1 MPITSEEARTR
12 ALSGQAGPQRV
23 QLPADVHDFNSV
35 ISGVFGSVTSSMTQ
49 AAVQAGDAL
58 RPLVKSFDA
67 GLPAAPK
74 QTTAAVRKAPC
85 LTDQTASGPLSA
97 AGSPGASL
105 VPGHR
110 ARRPPA
116 LTEDTRGENRTTHA
130 QNPRVLQV
138 QREIKSVR
146 RMASPKAS
154 RNRRSSIYTVVEESV
169 LEEAPVIAV
178 LDLPDLQADRVRESL
193 CFPPPLQPFVVEGL
207 QSDSRRFMPSHL
219 NFCNFSPCRCRVA
232 QSLGSIITNLL
243 CFGSAGAPSFAAGLA
258 LLDLV
263 SRTWTSP
270 SPMAWLTRRHRLSLA
285 RSAWQT
291 RMWKEARSS
300 GRTSL
305 CYLPACR
312 WHVTRAFAIVCHQF
326 SRR

>member
-116 LTEDTRGENRTTHA
+116 LTEDTRGENRTHA

-219 NFCNFSPCRCRVA
+219 NVISLLVA
-232 QSLGSIITNLL
+232 AESHKASE
-243 CFGSAGAPSFAAGLA
+243 
-258 LLDLV
+258 V
-263 SRTWTSP
+263 S
-270 SPMAWLTRRHRLSLA
+270 
-285 RSAWQT
+285 
-291 RMWKEARSS
+291 
-300 GRTSL
+300 
-305 CYLPACR
+305 
-312 WHVTRAFAIVCHQF
+312 
-326 SRR
+326 